1 MKSVLISIQ
10 PKWVEKIA
18 SGKKTIE
25 VRKTRP
31 KLETPF
37 KCYIYETMTKLI
49 SFHFDWGNLTQWQKT
64 IINGRGRVVG
74 EFICNK
80 IDKYLCEEY
89 EWGDGDVSLE
99 YRIRT
104 VEGEKTCLEYDE
116 VREYGNEKPLYFWHI
131 TDLKIYDK
139 PKELSKFIKPFKYDG
154 DGLRCCTK
162 EELEDIYEWDCE
174 TLFNN
179 KYPNFDF
186 ENCKCEDCPKAK
198 DFYRLKLAPQSWCY
212 VESGV

>member
-1 MKSVLISIQ
+1 MKQVLISIQ
-10 PKWVEKIA
+10 PKWVNKIA
-18 SGKKTIE
+18 SGEKTIE

-37 KCYIYETMTKLI
+37 KCYIYETTAKYKIRLLGLNCTCQGKGKVI
-49 SFHFDWGNLTQWQKT
+49 
-64 IINGRGRVVG
+64 G
-74 EFICNK
+74 EFVCDK

-131 TDLKIYDK
+131 SNLKIYDK
-139 PKELSKFIKPFKYDG
+139 PKELSNFIKPFKYDG

-212 VESGV
+212 VGSLGEQA

>member
-1 MKSVLISIQ
+1 MKEILLSIHPQ
-10 PKWVEKIA
+10 HCNNILLGLKE
-18 SGKKTIE
+18 IE
-25 VRKTRP
+25 VRKSRP
-31 KLETPF
+31 KIEPLF
-37 KCYIYETMTKLI
+37 KCYIYETTAKY
-49 SFHFDWGNLTQWQKT
+49 KT
-64 IINGRGRVVG
+64 RLLGLNCTCQGRGKVIG
-74 EFICNK
+74 EFVCDR
-80 IDKYLCEEY
+80 IDEYLCEEY
-89 EWGDGDVSLE
+89 EWEDGDISLE

-116 VREYGNEKPLYFWHI
+116 IREYGNEKPLYFWHI
-131 TDLKIYDK
+131 SDLKIYDK
-139 PKELSKFIKPFKYDG
+139 TKELSEFRKPFKYDG

-212 VESGV
+212 VEV